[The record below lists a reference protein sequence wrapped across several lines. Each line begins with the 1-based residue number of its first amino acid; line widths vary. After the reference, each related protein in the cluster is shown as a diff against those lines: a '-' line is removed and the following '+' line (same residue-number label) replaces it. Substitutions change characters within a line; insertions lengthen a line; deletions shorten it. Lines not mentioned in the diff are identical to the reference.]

1 MIYKIILNSEKS
13 IVLPTD
19 LQLEERIKFCEDLI
33 AKYPEEFEYVIPDKG
48 NNYDFCQKVEN
59 RLSIMG
65 EYIYDASEYKLVN
78 VITEWGK
85 RRNKRREIPFSHL
98 EDSEVGMI
106 DK

>member
-1 MIYKIILNSEKS
+1 MVYRLVFDSKKTIK
-13 IVLPTD
+13 LPTNLD
-19 LQLEERIKFCEDLI
+19 LQGRIKYCEDLI
-33 AKYPEEFEYVIPDKG
+33 EKYPQEFEYVIPDKG

-78 VITEWGK
+78 VITEWGR
-85 RRNKRREIPFSHL
+85 RRNKRREIPFSYL
-98 EDSEVGMI
+98 ENTEVGMV